1 MEPAGLVN
9 GEGPAAEVG
18 EAAVEEVEYTIV
30 IVGGGPQGLAVLS
43 ALHEW
48 YSFAELGMHRDSD
61 YRFRMGTTKKFKK
74 VRRDSVPWARGS
86 SAVPVAREVGTRVW
100 TQCFGTGTVHR

>member
-1 MEPAGLVN
+1 MAPSIAMEPGAKAN
-9 GEGPAAEVG
+9 GVVEQGPAVTPDLE
-18 EAAVEEVEYTIV
+18 EYTIV

-61 YRFRMGTTKKFKK
+61 YRFRMGKTKKFKK
-74 VRRDSVPWARGS
+74 VNNHHHVHGWGIFAGEDGI
-86 SAVPVAREVGTRVW
+86 RV
-100 TQCFGTGTVHR
+100 